1 VEEGILTQ
9 VLERVRLKEKAL
21 NNGNDSE
28 FEAEKQVTV
37 TTKPRVAVLQEKIIG
52 LFNLFSKEL
61 SEEITN
67 FPTQLFDQPYNEI
80 FQALLDGSK
89 KNFLSEINQYEISV
103 KYSYDGKEGF
113 MENKI
118 EPFYE
123 YQVLKKELEKERAKA
138 LLKKIASDIKIAEE
152 EKDEEALRILMGE
165 FSKISREIEEP
176 L

>member
-1 VEEGILTQ
+1 
-9 VLERVRLKEKAL
+9 
-21 NNGNDSE
+21 
-28 FEAEKQVTV
+28 
-37 TTKPRVAVLQEKIIG
+37 
-52 LFNLFSKEL
+52 
-61 SEEITN
+61 
-67 FPTQLFDQPYNEI
+67 
-80 FQALLDGSK
+80 
-89 KNFLSEINQYEISV
+89 
-103 KYSYDGKEGF
+103 